1 MAAERILVID
11 DEPGVR
17 TTLTAI
23 LEDEGFLVET
33 AVSGEEGVK
42 KAMTGRVD
50 SVLLDVWLPGI
61 DGIEAL
67 GRLRESRVDTQVI
80 MISGHANI
88 ETAVRATKLGAF
100 DFVEKPLSLEK
111 TLLVLRNALRQRML
125 EDRARRLMRLI
136 SRDTEI
142 SGSSSASDLLRDR
155 INEAAGSEGAVL
167 VIGERGSGREAVARR
182 IYALGRRSEE
192 AFVDIHCGALD
203 SGTAGELIFGTGE
216 TPGRTS
222 MARSGTILLEDVDLM
237 PAELQE
243 RLESW
248 LRSSQFE
255 DLDTRAL
262 ATAGAGEDRLLP
274 ALKEQVGVLI
284 IEVPA
289 LRNRRE
295 DIVDLANHYM
305 SLLGR
310 EYGNPGKSFSDDCLK
325 VLVAWNW
332 PGNVRE
338 LRNLMENLLLH
349 VHETVVQ
356 VSDLPETMG
365 GAKIA
370 PVDLYGRF
378 ETLAAGVEAYEHYYV
393 RRILKEENGETG
405 KAAARLAISE
415 SELNARLKAG

>member
-17 TTLTAI
+17 TALTAI

-33 AVSGEEGVK
+33 AASGEEGVDK
-42 KAMTGRVD
+42 GVAGRFD
-50 SVLLDVWLPGI
+50 AVLLDVWLPGI

-100 DFVEKPLSLEK
+100 DFIEKPLSLEK

-125 EDRARRLMRLI
+125 EDRARRLMRLL

-142 SGSSSASDLLRDR
+142 TGSSIASARLRNR
-155 INEAAGSEGAVL
+155 IDEAASSEGAVL

-182 IYALGRRSEE
+182 IYALGSRSEE
-192 AFVDIHCGALD
+192 AFVDIPCGAMD
-203 SGTAGELIFGTGE
+203 SATAGELIFGTTGN
-216 TPGRTS
+216 PGRAS
-222 MARSGTILLEDVDLM
+222 MARSGTLLLEDVDLM
-237 PAELQE
+237 PPELQE
-243 RLESW
+243 RLEAW
-248 LRSSQFE
+248 LRSSRFE
-255 DLDTRAL
+255 DLDARPL
-262 ATAGAGEDRLLP
+262 ATAGTCGDRMLP
-274 ALKEQVGVLI
+274 ALREQVGVLT

-295 DIVDLANHYM
+295 DIADLAGHYM

-310 EYGNPGKSFSDDCLK
+310 EYGHEGKTFSDDCLK
-325 VLVAWNW
+325 ALAAWNW

-349 VHETVVQ
+349 VRGTVVQ

-365 GAKIA
+365 GAEIA
-370 PVDLYGRF
+370 PVDLYGQF
-378 ETLAAGVEAYEHYYV
+378 ESLAAGVQAYERYYI
-393 RRILKEENGETG
+393 RRILKEENGEIG
-405 KAAARLAISE
+405 KAAARLAIGE
-415 SELNARLKAG
+415 DELNARL